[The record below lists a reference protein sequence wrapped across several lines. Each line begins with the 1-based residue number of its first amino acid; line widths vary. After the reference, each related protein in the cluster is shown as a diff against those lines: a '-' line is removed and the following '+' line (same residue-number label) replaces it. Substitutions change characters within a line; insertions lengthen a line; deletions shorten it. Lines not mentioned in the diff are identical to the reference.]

1 MGLFVKRKDRNKK
14 ERIISMSK
22 ILIVEDEIS
31 IAELEKDYLEL
42 SGFEVEIETTG
53 DRGLERAIRE
63 EFDLFIL
70 DLMLPNV
77 DGFEIC
83 RRVREMK
90 NTPILLVSA
99 KKDDIDKI
107 RGLGLGADDYM
118 TKPFSP
124 SELVARVKAHLAR
137 YERLIGSNVQENEI
151 IEIRGIKIDKTA
163 RRVYVNGEEKSFTT
177 KEFDLLTFLA
187 QNPNHVFTKEE
198 LFNKIWDMES
208 IGDIA
213 TVTVHIKK
221 IREKIEFD
229 TAKPQYIETIWGV
242 GYRFKV

>member
-1 MGLFVKRKDRNKK
+1 
-14 ERIISMSK
+14 MSR
-22 ILIVEDEIS
+22 ILIVEDEVA
-31 IAELEKDYLEL
+31 IADLEKDYLEL
-42 SGFEVEIETTG
+42 SGFEVEIENDGTK
-53 DRGLERAIRE
+53 GLERALHE

-70 DLMLPNV
+70 DLMLPGV

-83 RRVREMK
+83 KKIRETK
-90 NTPILLVSA
+90 NTPILMVSA

-107 RGLGLGADDYM
+107 RGLGLGADDYV

-137 YERLIGSNVQENEI
+137 YERLIGSNMPQNDI

-163 RRVYVNGEEKSFTT
+163 RRVWVNGEEKQFTT

-187 QNPNHVFTKEE
+187 ENPNHVFTKEE
-198 LFNKIWDMES
+198 LFRKIWDMES
-208 IGDIA
+208 IGDVA

-221 IREKIEFD
+221 IREKIEMN
-229 TAKPQYIETIWGV
+229 TNKPQYIETIWGV
-242 GYRFKV
+242 GYRFKL

>member
-1 MGLFVKRKDRNKK
+1 
-14 ERIISMSK
+14 MSR

-42 SGFEVEIETTG
+42 SDYEVDIASDGETGESMALKG
-53 DRGLERAIRE
+53 DYV
-63 EFDLFIL
+63 FCIL
-70 DLMLPNV
+70 DVMLPGK

-83 RRVREMK
+83 KAIRKEK
-90 NTPILLVSA
+90 NIPIIMVSA
-99 KKDDIDKI
+99 KRDDIDKI
-107 RGLGLGADDYM
+107 RGLGLGADDYI

-137 YERLIGSNVQENEI
+137 YDRLVASTVPQNDVL
-151 IEIRGIKIDKTA
+151 EIRGLKIDKTA
-163 RRVYVNGEEKSFTT
+163 RRVFVNNEEKVFTT
-177 KEFDLLTFLA
+177 KEFDLLLFLA
-187 QNPNHVFTKEE
+187 SNPNKVFSKDE
-198 LFNKIWDMES
+198 LFRNIWDMES

-221 IREKIEFD
+221 IREKIEYD
-229 TAKPQYIETIWGV
+229 TSKPQYIETIWGV

>member
-1 MGLFVKRKDRNKK
+1 
-14 ERIISMSK
+14 MSK
-22 ILIVEDEIS
+22 ILIIEDEEA
-31 IAELEKDYLEL
+31 IADLEKDYLEL
-42 SGFEVEIETTG
+42 SGFEVEIANRG
-53 DRGLERAIRE
+53 DEGLKRALNE

-70 DLMLPNV
+70 DLMLPEV

-83 RRVREMK
+83 RQIRAEK
-90 NTPILLVSA
+90 NTPIIMVSA
-99 KKDDIDKI
+99 KKEDIDKI

-124 SELVARVKAHLAR
+124 SELVARAKAHLTR
-137 YERLIGSNVQENEI
+137 YERLIGSGTLENDI
-151 IEIRGIKIDKTA
+151 IEIRGLKIDKTA
-163 RRVYVNGEEKSFTT
+163 RRVWVNGEEKNFTT

-187 QNPNHVFTKEE
+187 ANPNHVYTKDE
-198 LFNKIWDMES
+198 LFSEIWDMES

-221 IREKIEFD
+221 IREKIEFN

>member
-1 MGLFVKRKDRNKK
+1 
-14 ERIISMSK
+14 MSK
-22 ILIVEDEIS
+22 RILIVEDEES
-31 IAELEKDYLEL
+31 IADLEKDYLEL
-42 SGFEVEIETTG
+42 SNFEVEVANDG
-53 DRGLERAIRE
+53 NMGLQKGLGED
-63 EFDLFIL
+63 FDLIIL
-70 DLMLPNV
+70 DLMLPGV

-83 RRVREMK
+83 RQIRDQK
-90 NTPILLVSA
+90 NTPIIMVSA

-137 YERLIGSNVQENEI
+137 YESVIGTKFGENEGL
-151 IEIRGIKIDKTA
+151 EIPGLRIATTASRGW
-163 RRVYVNGEEKSFTT
+163 VGGEERSFTT
-177 KEFDLLTFLA
+177 KEFDLLSFLA
-187 QNPNHVFTKEE
+187 RHPNHVYTKEE
-198 LFNKIWDMES
+198 LFREIWDMES

-221 IREKIEFD
+221 IREKIEYD
-229 TAKPQYIETIWGV
+229 TSHPQYIETIWGV